1 MESGTDSKEARPRL
15 VSYGHSWVDGDGA
28 SSGRSSFVA
37 VAARQLGLGLDN
49 RAVGGSGSTA
59 TAELVV
65 SNPPPQAPL
74 YVVMTGLND
83 LRLFGTEPSAL
94 SGYSAAL
101 RRILTTLR
109 RTSPSSLMIAVA
121 QPYLVDFSLHP
132 PHNRGS
138 NTLIDEYNSV
148 LRRAC
153 AEYSRVALAEADD
166 WDAAH
171 MLDDDTVHPND
182 AGHACLARAVILA
195 ATRRI

>member
-1 MESGTDSKEARPRL
+1 MDSGADRVQPHL

-28 SSGRSSFVA
+28 SSDRSSFAA
-37 VAARQLGLGLDN
+37 VAARQLGLDVDN

-59 TAELVV
+59 TAELVA
-65 SNPPPQAPL
+65 SNPPPRAPL

-83 LRLFGTEPSAL
+83 LRLFGADPLAL

-109 RTSPSSLMIAVA
+109 RTSPNSLTVAVA

-148 LRRAC
+148 LRRSC

-166 WDAAH
+166 WDAAL

-182 AGHACLARAVILA
+182 AGHACLARAVVLA
-195 ATRRI
+195 ATRGI